1 VAALRTSRGDL
12 PWLAIRNFGAAAG
25 AGPGLVADQQ
35 HGQPDQR
42 HAMGAEQARDDV
54 IGRRCRGE
62 LSSSC
67 HTHMTRQPGK
77 C

>member
-1 VAALRTSRGDL
+1 VDETVPRLTPRIAADHVLG
-12 PWLAIRNFGAAAG
+12 G
-25 AGPGLVADQQ
+25 GLVADQQ
-35 HGQPDQR
+35 HGQPDQG
-42 HAMGAEQARDDV
+42 HAMSAEQARHDV
-54 IGRRCRGE
+54 VRRRGRGE